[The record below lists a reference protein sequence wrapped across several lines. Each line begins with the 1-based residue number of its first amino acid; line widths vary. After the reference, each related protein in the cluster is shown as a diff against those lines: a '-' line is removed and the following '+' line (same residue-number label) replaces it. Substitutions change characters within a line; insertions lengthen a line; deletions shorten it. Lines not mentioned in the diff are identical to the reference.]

1 MVTVFQ
7 NLPKSLIYIFASEAS
22 YACLEFKAVIQVPK
36 IFMDELHQFEI
47 QVILSSY
54 GRIFSPQKTLRI

>member
-1 MVTVFQ
+1 MISRRA
-7 NLPKSLIYIFASEAS
+7 KRRGI
-22 YACLEFKAVIQVPK
+22 KAFIQVPK